1 MRIGL
6 ILSLLFTG
14 LPSLGQEVLH
24 IRSLDT
30 VTNLNPYLSYY
41 LDEDKSKDLSD
52 ITTLSSGY
60 FVSMDSEGL
69 RLPKTNAQIWLKL
82 TCLSTLDVKE
92 EFIIDFI
99 DPSLYVMELY
109 RVNKGG
115 SFETYTSGTSVTQ
128 NEKTVKGNRNNFR
141 LTLEPGQELS
151 IFIKI
156 HSTNNMT
163 ISAELMHDH
172 IARERIINERTFIG
186 LFYGAMMILMIY
198 NLLLFFITKFRVFL
212 FNGLYA
218 FLVALFTGSADGFT
232 AQYFHFFVVWTSGYH
247 DAYIATGCN
256 IVGLFFMRD
265 FLKISEWSK
274 GYDRG
279 IKWFIYGILVVL
291 VLVSI
296 IYLQSVFV
304 FLSYISILVLLVT
317 IFIGALAVKWKQPQA
332 VYFLTAYLVF
342 GAFILIFILSI
353 LRIFPYGTLVKYSI
367 HFGYLSSICILSYG
381 LSVKLYELYRE
392 LIRKEKE
399 KKILIELKNQELEE
413 KVTQRTHYIQKK
425 ELNLRSILDNT
436 DSSIWLVDNR
446 YKIIEFNKV
455 FFNEWKLAYDVE
467 VEIGKNILELIPD
480 EATRTLWKE
489 RYRDALNNNRA
500 VYQDSYTLGGTE
512 HYYEI
517 HVFPISY
524 GDTVTGISFFSKDI
538 SKRVNAQKQLIKQN
552 QILTKV
558 NKELDSFVYSASH
571 DLKAPLASVLGLIS
585 LIRKEENEANKEQ
598 YYNMMEQSIVRLDQF
613 IKDIIDYS
621 RNSRV
626 GVQIEEIDLKQLI
639 LNSFDDLKYIEGS
652 EQTAKVINM
661 PDDLKVTSDPT
672 RLRVIVRNILS
683 NAIKYGHKPGNEK
696 KIEIEASKKN
706 GSLVLS
712 IVDNGPG
719 IPKDQQDKIFD
730 MFYRLHESKSGT
742 GLGLYIVK
750 ETVDRLKG
758 KINIKSVPE
767 KGACFEITLPNST
780 FRSINRMTKELN
792 LKKKVKAKKKFND

>member
-1 MRIGL
+1 MGL
-6 ILSLLFTG
+6 ILCLLFTS

-24 IRSLDT
+24 IRSLDA

-41 LDEDKSKDLSD
+41 LDEDKSKDIND
-52 ITTLSSGY
+52 ISAFSSGY
-60 FVSMDSEGL
+60 FVSMDKEGL
-69 RLPKTNAQIWLKL
+69 RLPKTNSQIWLKL
-82 TCLSTLDVKE
+82 TCLSTLNAKE

-109 RVNKGG
+109 WPGKDGT
-115 SFETYTSGTSVTQ
+115 FETYASGTSVTQ
-128 NEKTVKGNRNNFR
+128 RKKAIKGNRNNFR
-141 LTLEPGQELS
+141 VTLEPRQELS

-163 ISAELMHDH
+163 ISAEIMNDQ
-172 IARERIINERTFIG
+172 IAQERITNERTFIG
-186 LFYGAMMILMIY
+186 IFYGAMMILMIY
-198 NLLLFFITKFRVFL
+198 NLLLFITTKFRVFL

-232 AQYFHFFVVWTSGYH
+232 AQYFHFFVSWTSGYH
-247 DAYIATGCN
+247 DAYIAAGCN

-279 IKWFIYGILVVL
+279 IKWFIYGIIATL
-291 VLVSI
+291 VLVSL
-296 IYLQSVFV
+296 IYLQSTFV
-304 FLSYISILVLLVT
+304 FLSYIGILVLLVT
-317 IFIGALAVKWKQPQA
+317 IFIGALAVKWERPQA

-342 GAFILIFILSI
+342 GVFILIFILSI
-353 LRIFPYGTLVKYSI
+353 LRIFPYGILVKYSI
-367 HFGYLSSICILSYG
+367 HFGYMSCISILSYG
-381 LSVKLYELYRE
+381 LSAKIHELYLE

-399 KKILIELKNQELEE
+399 KKNLIELKNLELEE
-413 KVTQRTHYIQKK
+413 KVARRTQYIQKK
-425 ELNLRSILDNT
+425 EINLRSILDNT
-436 DSSIWLVDNR
+436 DSSIWLVDNQ

-455 FFNEWKLAYDVE
+455 FFNEWKLAYDID
-467 VEIGKNILELIPD
+467 VEIGKSILELIPD
-480 EATRTLWKE
+480 EAKRTLWKD
-489 RYRDALNNNRA
+489 RYDDALDNNRA
-500 VYQDSYTLGGTE
+500 VYQDNYNLGGSE
-512 HYYEI
+512 NYYEI

-524 GDTVTGISFFSKDI
+524 GDSVTGIAFFSKDI
-538 SKRVNAQKQLIKQN
+538 TKRVNVQKQLIKQN

-585 LIRKEENEANKEQ
+585 LIRKESDEASKEQ
-598 YYNMMEQSIVRLDQF
+598 YYDMMEKSIVRLDQF

-639 LNSFDDLKYIEGS
+639 LNSFDDLKYIEGA
-652 EQTAKVINM
+652 EQTEKIINIPNDM
-661 PDDLKVTSDPT
+661 KFTSDPT
-672 RLRVIVRNILS
+672 RLKVIVRNILS
-683 NAIKYGHKPGNEK
+683 NAIKYGYKPEGEK
-696 KIEIEASKKN
+696 KIEIKARKNN
-706 GSLVLS
+706 GSLLLS
-712 IVDNGPG
+712 IMDNGPG
-719 IPKDQQDKIFD
+719 IPKDQQGKIFD

-758 KINIKSVPE
+758 NINIKSAPD
-767 KGACFEITLPNST
+767 KGARFEITLPN
-780 FRSINRMTKELN
+780 
-792 LKKKVKAKKKFND
+792 